1 MDDPPVWGL
10 GEGLTN
16 PYRKTS
22 IFYEKDHGMLRGIVP
37 SDRRYHS
44 KFLPTS
50 LRSVLIRHFYVSF
63 TLFIGHEGPQ
73 GEQSYSSTLSRTSA
87 LDGVVGVSPTARQP
101 LPLERPGTHFTG
113 GQVGPRSGL
122 EGRKISSAPGFHHGP
137 SSSWS
142 VAIPTELSAH
152 KSTGCIRLSCL
163 SMYQKQKQ

>member
-87 LDGVVGVSPTARQP
+87 LQMGWGSAPRRGRLYP
-101 LPLERPGTHFTG
+101 HERTGTQCTG
-113 GQVGPRSGL
+113 GWVGPRAVL
-122 EGRKISSAPGFHHGP
+122 DGRKISSPLAFDPGP
-137 SSSWS
+137 SSQQS
-142 VAIPTELSAH
+142 VAIPTELP
-152 KSTGCIRLSCL
+152 GPQPFVR
-163 SMYQKQKQ
+163 